1 VADQPSRRT
10 PRDASQRSTSAAR
23 TPSRL
28 GLVPPT
34 RPAERE
40 PRERRAEPAAPAV
53 APEQSGTEPRTR
65 SLPRPGAP
73 RRPADRRPPAPR
85 PRFRLTRR
93 ATILALAVCAVVV
106 TVAYPFQEYLSQRS
120 QLIGVNRQNAQ
131 LTQQVAR
138 LQAQIALWSD
148 PGYVAIQA
156 RSQLHYV
163 KPGEEGF
170 TVAGPANGTEPLG
183 LPTPEPSPWYDKLWG
198 TVKNPGAT
206 ATP

>member
-1 VADQPSRRT
+1 MADQPRRPSR
-10 PRDASQRSTSAAR
+10 DVSQRSSSTRR

-34 RPAERE
+34 RAAEGGRREREQQVEAERPE
-40 PRERRAEPAAPAV
+40 AV
-53 APEQSGTEPRTR
+53 EEARPRT
-65 SLPRPGAP
+65 LPRPAAA
-73 RRPADRRPPAPR
+73 RPAAQRPK
-85 PRFRLTRR
+85 FRLTRR

-120 QLIGVNRQNAQ
+120 QLAAVDRQNATLSKKVTQ
-131 LTQQVAR
+131 LQG
-138 LQAQIALWSD
+138 QIALWSD

-170 TVAGPANGTEPLG
+170 TVAGPANGSEQLG

-198 TVKNPGAT
+198 SVKVPSAT
-206 ATP
+206 ATR